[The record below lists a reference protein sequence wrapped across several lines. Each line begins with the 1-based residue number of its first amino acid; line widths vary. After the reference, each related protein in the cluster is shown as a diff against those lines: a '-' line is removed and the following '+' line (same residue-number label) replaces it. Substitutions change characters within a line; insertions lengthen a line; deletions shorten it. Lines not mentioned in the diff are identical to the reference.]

1 MNFMLNLFLIGAVSG
16 EPAGRLSRVKRSRWF
31 ILAGAIAAAALMAV
45 LLAPMGQKMF
55 RGGERQAQA
64 ETPKAAAKQLVREPA
79 VAGLFYPKDPAELS
93 RMIDRLL
100 AAAPTEPVGDLK
112 AIVCPHAGYEFS
124 GPVAAYSFKNLIGR
138 HFDTVIILGPS
149 HYALFDGASVPAVD
163 AYRTPLGLV
172 PISPKARALA
182 KISPCLSEPCCRVE
196 RPAWWPQSSKPAPDP
211 GKDTPDTWEH
221 SVEVEVPFLQ
231 KVLTNFSI
239 LPVVFGNVD
248 PAQVAQAVATQLD
261 DKTLIV
267 VSSDLSHYHPYDEAE
282 ALDVRCVKA
291 MCSLD
296 IAAMESQEA
305 CGKLPILALLH
316 LAHQNGWQAR
326 LLDYR
331 NSGDTSGDKS
341 HGVVGYSAIARA
353 GKLRGTGKK
362 VTAGPGPPD
371 PDLCGDQ
378 SGLVGI

>member
-1 MNFMLNLFLIGAVSG
+1 MPIARRSG
-16 EPAGRLSRVKRSRWF
+16 WCQSLPKPGRW
-31 ILAGAIAAAALMAV
+31 
-45 LLAPMGQKMF
+45 QK
-55 RGGERQAQA
+55 
-64 ETPKAAAKQLVREPA
+64 
-79 VAGLFYPKDPAELS
+79 
-93 RMIDRLL
+93 
-100 AAAPTEPVGDLK
+100 
-112 AIVCPHAGYEFS
+112 
-124 GPVAAYSFKNLIGR
+124 
-138 HFDTVIILGPS
+138 
-149 HYALFDGASVPAVD
+149 SVPASASLAV
-163 AYRTPLGLV
+163 RCNV
-172 PISPKARALA
+172 PT
-182 KISPCLSEPCCRVE
+182 
-196 RPAWWPQSSKPAPDP
+196 WWPQSSKPAPDP

-261 DKTLIV
+261 DKTLLV
-267 VSSDLSHYHPYDEAE
+267 VSSDLSHYHPYDDAE
-282 ALDVRCVKA
+282 VLDGRCVKA

-341 HGVVGYSAIARA
+341 HGVVGYSAIAFYA
-353 GKLRGTGKK
+353 PAQGKLRGTGKK
-362 VTAGPGPPD
+362 VSCWTWPAGP
-371 PDLCGDQ
+371 
-378 SGLVGI
+378 